1 MLGSSSHSASEY
13 TSRVIKGMVVEQIHA
28 VSQAG
33 ETYARYI
40 EAKELAKAAEMEAQT
55 KDAEGESKK
64 DK

>member
-1 MLGSSSHSASEY
+1 
-13 TSRVIKGMVVEQIHA
+13 MVVEQIHA